1 MSRLV
6 KRLSRNTLGRDLIVG
21 DVHGH
26 FAKLRQALAAINF
39 DEKVDRL
46 ISVGDLVDRGPESH
60 EVLDWLARPWLHAVM
75 GNHEQMA
82 VQYFNN
88 EVPPGFLVSNGG
100 AWFVD
105 MLPYQRVDYALAFQ
119 ALPVAIEIETNRG
132 MVGVVHAGCPS
143 EHWDRFTHRLEK
155 GGIVAQAAAD
165 EAMWS
170 RSRIDY
176 GDDSFV
182 YGVSAVVVGHTPMQN
197 MTSLGNT
204 IFIDTMGWRGRD
216 FTILDA
222 VTLQPVVA
230 TEAITQ

>member
-1 MSRLV
+1 MTSTLI
-6 KRLSRNTLGRDLIVG
+6 KRLERNTLGRDLIVG

-26 FAKLRQALAAINF
+26 FSKLRQALAAINF
-39 DEKVDRL
+39 DEKADRL

-60 EVLDWLARPWLHAVM
+60 EVLDWLAKPWFHAVM

-82 VQYFNN
+82 TQYFNN
-88 EVPPGFLVSNGG
+88 EAPAGFLVSNGG

-132 MVGVVHAGCPS
+132 VVGVVHAGCPS
-143 EHWDRFTHRLEK
+143 PAWDYFTHRLEM
-155 GGIVAQAAAD
+155 GGIVAQTAAD
-165 EAMWS
+165 AAMWS
-170 RSRIDY
+170 RKRIDF
-176 GDDSFV
+176 GDSSEV
-182 YGVSAVVVGHTPMQN
+182 IGIRAVVVGHTPMQN

-222 VTLQPVVA
+222 ITLQPVHELKA
-230 TEAITQ
+230 EA